1 MKNDLTQLME
11 RENIDAIWIMGSA
24 THNPA
29 MTYFTGNAHVSFA
42 DLILIKGQEPVL
54 FCAAMERDEAA
65 STGLKTINAA
75 KYEFMKLLEETGGDM
90 NLVGAMVGKK
100 MFEELGLTQGRVS
113 VYGKVDLSS
122 QLGVISNLKDQLPE
136 IVLIGEGY
144 KSILLEARAT
154 KDEDE
159 IQRIRKMGKITTGVV
174 GKTAAY
180 LQSCDVNSDEILL
193 NKNGKPVTVDEVKK
207 KINLWLAEV
216 GVENPEGTIF
226 AIGGDAG
233 VPHSAGKPED
243 KICLGKTII
252 FDIYPQEAGGGYFFD
267 FTRTWCLGYAP
278 ESVNK
283 IYQDVKTV
291 YQTIMEELELNG
303 WAPDYQDRTCEL
315 FEAQGHKTIRQD
327 NQLQSGYVHSLGH
340 GLGLNVHERPW
351 FGKGANPEDKLASG
365 SVVTIEPG
373 LYYPE
378 KGMGCR
384 LEDTVWVRPD
394 GRMEILA
401 EYPYDLVLPMENWK
415 C

>member
-42 DLILIKGQEPVL
+42 DLILITGQEPVL

-122 QLGVISNLKDQLPE
+122 QLGVISNLKDQLPD
-136 IVLIGEGY
+136 IVLIGEGN

-193 NKNGKPVTVDEVKK
+193 NKNGTPVTVGEVKK
-207 KINLWLAEV
+207 KINLWLAEA

-278 ESVNK
+278 ETVNK

-291 YQTIMEELELNG
+291 YQTIIEELELNG

-394 GRMEILA
+394 GKMEILA

-415 C
+415 G

>member
-42 DLILIKGQEPVL
+42 DLILITGQEPVL

-122 QLGVISNLKDQLPE
+122 QLGVISNLKDQLPD
-136 IVLIGEGY
+136 IVLIGEGN

-193 NKNGKPVTVDEVKK
+193 NKNGTPVTVGEVKK
-207 KINLWLAEV
+207 KINLWLAEA

-233 VPHSAGKPED
+233 VPHSAGKPEE
-243 KICLGKTII
+243 KRSSLIFILRKPEGGTFLISHEPGALGMLRSLLTK
-252 FDIYPQEAGGGYFFD
+252 
-267 FTRTWCLGYAP
+267 FTR
-278 ESVNK
+278 
-283 IYQDVKTV
+283 
-291 YQTIMEELELNG
+291 M
-303 WAPDYQDRTCEL
+303 
-315 FEAQGHKTIRQD
+315 
-327 NQLQSGYVHSLGH
+327 
-340 GLGLNVHERPW
+340 
-351 FGKGANPEDKLASG
+351 
-365 SVVTIEPG
+365 
-373 LYYPE
+373 
-378 KGMGCR
+378 
-384 LEDTVWVRPD
+384 
-394 GRMEILA
+394 
-401 EYPYDLVLPMENWK
+401 
-415 C
+415 

>member
-11 RENIDAIWIMGSA
+11 RENIDAIWILGSA

-29 MTYFTGNAHVSFA
+29 MTYFTGSVHVSSA

-65 STGLKTINAA
+65 NTGLKTINAA
-75 KYEFMKLLEETGGDM
+75 KYEFMKLLEETGGDV
-90 NLVGAMVGKK
+90 NLVGAMIRKK
-100 MFEELGLTQGRVS
+100 MFEELGFTKGRVS

-122 QLGVISNLKDQLPE
+122 QLGMISNLKDQLPD
-136 IVLIGEGY
+136 IVFIGEGN

-159 IQRIRKMGKITTGVV
+159 IQRIRKMGEVTTGVV

-180 LQSCDVNSDEILL
+180 LQRCEVNADETLL
-193 NKNGKPVTVDEVKK
+193 NKNGTPVTVREVKR
-207 KINLWLAEV
+207 KINLWLAEA

-233 VPHSAGKPED
+233 VPHSAGNPED

-278 ESVNK
+278 EPVNK

-315 FEAQGHKTIRQD
+315 FETQGHKTIRQD

-340 GLGLNVHERPW
+340 GLGLYVHERPW
-351 FGKGANPEDKLASG
+351 FGKEANPEDKLAPG

-394 GRMEILA
+394 GKMEILA
-401 EYPYDLVLPMENWK
+401 AYPYDLVLPMDNWK
-415 C
+415 G